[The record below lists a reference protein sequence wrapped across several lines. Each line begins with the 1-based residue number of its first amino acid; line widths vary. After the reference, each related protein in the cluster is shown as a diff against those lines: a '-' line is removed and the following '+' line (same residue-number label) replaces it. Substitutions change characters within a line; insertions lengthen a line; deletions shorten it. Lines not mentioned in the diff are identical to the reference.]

1 MSGLYI
7 HIPWCIRKCP
17 YCDFNSHEIS
27 QGFDEPAYVNRLL
40 QELEQKLVT
49 WMSPIETIYFGGGTP
64 SLFQPQSFRRI
75 LEQLDLSTVS
85 EVTMEVNPGT
95 TEHTNLKE
103 YRDAGITRI
112 SLGIQSFNDKHL
124 QRLGRIHNSAEA
136 TKSLTNALAT
146 DFDVVNVDLMYGL
159 PQQNIDEV
167 LADLEVLEKFQPT
180 HVSWYELTIE
190 PNTRFAKYPPV
201 LPSSNQQARMSELG
215 CSYLA
220 DLGYKRYEVSAFAK
234 SRKTCNHNKNYWTF
248 GDYIGV
254 GAGAHGKKT
263 TSSGVLRTLN
273 VRTPKSYLAGKPG
286 NEFKVLPK
294 DLPVE
299 FMMNVLRLTDGV
311 DEELFVE
318 RTGLPIETIQE
329 TVARLRSWEL
339 LQTNKLQLTNK
350 GFSQLNGVIAEF
362 LNGSRSVKNETALAV
377 GDY

>member
-1 MSGLYI
+1 
-7 HIPWCIRKCP
+7 
-17 YCDFNSHEIS
+17 
-27 QGFDEPAYVNRLL
+27 
-40 QELEQKLVT
+40 
-49 WMSPIETIYFGGGTP
+49 MSPIETIYFGGGTP
-64 SLFQPQSFRRI
+64 SLFKPQSFRCI
-75 LEQLDLSTVS
+75 LEQLDLSAVS
-85 EVTMEVNPGT
+85 EITMEVNPGT

-136 TKSLTNALAT
+136 TKALTNALAA

-159 PQQNIDEV
+159 PHQNINEA
-167 LADLEVLEKFQPT
+167 LADLQVLEQFQPA

-201 LPSSNQQARMSELG
+201 LPSPNQQAQMSELG

-248 GDYIGV
+248 GDYLGV

-263 TSSGVLRTLN
+263 TPAGVLSTSN
-273 VRTPKSYLAGKPG
+273 VRTPKSYLAGKSG
-286 NEFKVLPK
+286 NEFTVLPT

-318 RTGLPIETIQE
+318 RTGLPIETIQD
-329 TVARLRSWEL
+329 TVTRLRTWGL

-350 GFSQLNGVIAEF
+350 GFPQLHGVVAEF

-377 GDY
+377 EDY

>member
-17 YCDFNSHEIS
+17 YCDFNSHEVS
-27 QGFDEPAYVNRLL
+27 QVFDEPSYVNRLL
-40 QELEQKLVT
+40 QELAQKLAT
-49 WMSPIETIYFGGGTP
+49 WISPIKTIYFGGGTP
-64 SLFQPQSFRRI
+64 SLFKPQSFRRI
-75 LEQLDLSTVS
+75 LEQLDLSAVC

-136 TKSLTNALAT
+136 KGALTNALAA

-159 PQQNIDEV
+159 PQQNIDEA
-167 LADLEVLEKFQPT
+167 LADLQVLEKFQPA

-201 LPSSNQQARMSELG
+201 LPSPNQQAQMSELG
-215 CSYLA
+215 CLYLA

-234 SRKTCNHNKNYWTF
+234 SGKVCNHNKNYWTF
-248 GDYIGV
+248 GDYLGV

-263 TSSGVLRTLN
+263 TAAGVFRTSN

-286 NEFKVLPK
+286 NEFMVLPK

-318 RTGLPIETIQE
+318 QTGLPIETIQE
-329 TVARLRSWEL
+329 TVARLRTWGL

-350 GFSQLNGVIAEF
+350 GFSQLNGVVAEF
-362 LNGSRSVKNETALAV
+362 LNGSRSVKNETPLVV
-377 GDY
+377 GDC

>member
-27 QGFDEPAYVNRLL
+27 QAFDEPAYVNRLL

-49 WMSPIETIYFGGGTP
+49 WLSPIETIYFGGGTP
-64 SLFQPQSFRRI
+64 SLFKPQSFRRI
-75 LEQLDLSTVS
+75 LEQLDLSAVS
-85 EVTMEVNPGT
+85 EITMEVNPGT
-95 TEHTNLKE
+95 TEHANLKE

-112 SLGIQSFNDKHL
+112 SLGIQSFNEKHL
-124 QRLGRIHNSAEA
+124 QRLGRIHDSAEA
-136 TKSLTNALAT
+136 RKALTNALAA

-159 PQQNIDEV
+159 PHQNIKEA
-167 LADLEVLEKFQPT
+167 LADLQVLEKFQPA

-201 LPSSNQQARMSELG
+201 LPSPNKQAQMSELG

-234 SRKTCNHNKNYWTF
+234 SGKVCNHNTNYWTF
-248 GDYIGV
+248 GDYLGV

-263 TSSGVLRTLN
+263 TPIGVSRTTN

-286 NEFKVLPK
+286 KEIKVPPQE
-294 DLPVE
+294 LPVE
-299 FMMNVLRLTDGV
+299 FMMNVLRLTEGV

-318 RTGLPIETIQE
+318 RTGLPIKTIQE
-329 TVARLRSWEL
+329 TVARLRSWGL
-339 LQTNKLQLTNK
+339 LRTNKLQLTNR
-350 GFSQLNGVIAEF
+350 GFSQLNGVVAEF
-362 LNGSRSVKNETALAV
+362 LNGSRSVRNETFLAV
-377 GDY
+377 GDC

>member
-17 YCDFNSHEIS
+17 YCDFNSYEIS

-40 QELEQKLVT
+40 QELEQKLAT

-64 SLFQPQSFRRI
+64 SLFKPQSFRCI
-75 LEQLDLSTVS
+75 LEQLDLSAVS
-85 EVTMEVNPGT
+85 EITMEVNPGT

-136 TKSLTNALAT
+136 TKALTNALAA

-159 PQQNIDEV
+159 PHQNINEA
-167 LADLEVLEKFQPT
+167 LADLQVLEQFQPA

-201 LPSSNQQARMSELG
+201 LPSPNQQAQMSELG

-248 GDYIGV
+248 GDYLGV

-263 TSSGVLRTLN
+263 TPAGVLRTSN
-273 VRTPKSYLAGKPG
+273 VRTPKSYLAGKSG
-286 NEFKVLPK
+286 NEFTVLPT

-318 RTGLPIETIQE
+318 RTGLPIETIQD
-329 TVARLRSWEL
+329 TVTRLRTWGL

-350 GFSQLNGVIAEF
+350 GFPQLNGVVAEF

-377 GDY
+377 EDY

>member
-40 QELEQKLVT
+40 QEFEQKLVT

-75 LEQLDLSTVS
+75 LERLDLSAVS

-103 YRDAGITRI
+103 YRDAGVTRI

-124 QRLGRIHNSAEA
+124 QKLGRIHDSAEA
-136 TKSLTNALAT
+136 RKALINTLAAN
-146 DFDVVNVDLMYGL
+146 FDVVNVDLMYGL
-159 PQQNIDEV
+159 PHQNISEA
-167 LADLEVLEKFQPT
+167 LADLQVLEQFQPA

-190 PNTRFAKYPPV
+190 PNTQFAKYPPV
-201 LPSSNQQARMSELG
+201 LPSPNQQARMSELG

-234 SRKTCNHNKNYWTF
+234 SGKVCNHNKNYWTF
-248 GDYIGV
+248 GDYLGV

-263 TSSGVLRTLN
+263 TPVGVLRTSN

-286 NEFKVLPK
+286 NEFMVLPK

-311 DEELFVE
+311 DEELFVK

-329 TVARLRSWEL
+329 TVVRLRSWGL
-339 LQTNKLQLTNK
+339 LETNKLQLTNK
-350 GFSQLNGVIAEF
+350 GFSQLNGVVAEF

>member
-40 QELEQKLVT
+40 QELEQKLAT

-64 SLFQPQSFRRI
+64 SLFKPQSFRYI
-75 LEQLDLSTVS
+75 LEQLDLSAVS
-85 EVTMEVNPGT
+85 EITMEVNPGT
-95 TEHTNLKE
+95 TEHTNVKK

-136 TKSLTNALAT
+136 KKALINALAA
-146 DFDVVNVDLMYGL
+146 DFEVVNVDLMFGL

-167 LADLEVLEKFQPT
+167 LADLQVLEQFQPA

-201 LPSSNQQARMSELG
+201 LPSPNQQAQMSELG

-220 DLGYKRYEVSAFAK
+220 DLGYQRYEVSAFSK
-234 SRKTCNHNKNYWTF
+234 SGKACNHNKNYWTF
-248 GDYIGV
+248 GDYLGV

-263 TSSGVLRTLN
+263 NPAGVLRSSN
-273 VRTPKSYLAGKPG
+273 VRTPKSYLAGKPE

-311 DEELFVE
+311 NEELFLE
-318 RTGLPIETIQE
+318 RTELPIETIQD
-329 TVARLRSWEL
+329 TVERLRTWGL

-350 GFSQLNGVIAEF
+350 GFSQLNGVVAEF
-362 LNGSRSVKNETALAV
+362 LNGSRSVKNETASAV